1 MNMRSSIN
9 ILIGQRSIQYFIS
22 CQKLMMSLAAPAAVI
37 ILLCTSAFSMT
48 SDPAELAKD
57 RPADASKAAGRSTP
71 SKLLR
76 IPQAHASISGR
87 ASTPEGRSITNATV
101 FLIDEFGNL
110 RRVTTNS
117 FGIFSLSR
125 IETGRMYMLFIT
137 HKHYAFAFPS
147 QMFEVTEDI
156 SGLQI
161 VGESSW

>member
-1 MNMRSSIN
+1 MNMRSSTN
-9 ILIGQRSIQYFIS
+9 ILIGQRSIQYLIR
-22 CQKLMMSLAAPAAVI
+22 CQKLVISFAGPAAVF
-37 ILLCTSAFSMT
+37 ILLCTPAFSMT
-48 SDPAELAKD
+48 SDPAELARD
-57 RPADASKAAGRSTP
+57 RPAEGSKTAGRRTP

-76 IPQAHASISGR
+76 APQAHASISGR